1 MTKYDEE
8 VKADCAKWY

>member
-1 MTKYDEE
+1 MTKYDE